1 MNARVELPTSIA
13 ETEAL
18 LEQGAY
24 VADRTFATVLFLS
37 LKLGRPL
44 LLEGAAG
51 VGKTELA
58 TVLAKGLGRR
68 LLRLQCFEG
77 LDVSAAVYEWNYA
90 AQMLAVRLAEAAHKG
105 ADELA
110 NDLFSDRYLVER
122 PLLQALA
129 ADESGAPVLLID
141 EIDRADAAFEAY
153 LLEVL
158 SDFQVTIPEAG
169 TRRAAERPIVIITSN
184 RTREVHDALRRRCVF
199 HHIDW
204 PDVEDEKAILEAR
217 IPDASGQLSR
227 QIEAFVGDLRARLE
241 SRKPPPRA
249 ESQWASSLVELDRF
263 ELDPDRL
270 NRTFN
275 LYFRYRHELAT
286 AEGAEVA
293 EILRRAQAE
302 LAELGAP

>member
-169 TRRAAERPIVIITSN
+169 TRRATERPIVIITSN

-275 LYFRYRHELAT
+275 LYFRYRHELAS